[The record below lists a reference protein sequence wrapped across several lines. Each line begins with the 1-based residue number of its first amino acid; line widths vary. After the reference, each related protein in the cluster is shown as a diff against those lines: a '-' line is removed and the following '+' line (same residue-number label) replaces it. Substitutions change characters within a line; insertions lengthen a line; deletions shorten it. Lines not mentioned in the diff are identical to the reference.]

1 MSKKRI
7 VIKVGTNVL
16 QSRKGKLD
24 YNLIRD
30 LAEQIASLLDE
41 NYEILFVSS
50 GAVGAGQELH
60 PTLRT
65 QIQGRGGR
73 GPRIGNQS
81 FSDPASH
88 PMSQKMPWG
97 KDSILREQMM
107 AAVGQVRLMQIYSD
121 FFLEHQIVI
130 AQVLVTRSDFGN
142 RTAWLNIR
150 NTLEGLLK
158 IRVLPIIN
166 ENDVVATEELA
177 PQFGDN
183 DQLAVFVSALIS
195 ADALFYLTNTSGL
208 LRGSDLIETV
218 TEVND
223 EILSYCD
230 TTIATGAKGGML
242 SKVKAA
248 GMAMSFGMDTYI
260 LSGKSY
266 NAVSRILAGER
277 IGTHFVSQG
286 KKVRSY
292 RKWLATGVMGN
303 GRLTIDA
310 GAENALQN
318 KKSLLAAGVTEISGN
333 FQTKDLVTIYNQ
345 SDVKIGVG
353 RINLSSEE
361 LKQRMLEQPPSRSL
375 TVIHRDHLVLVD
387 PSLSS

>member
-1 MSKKRI
+1 M
-7 VIKVGTNVL
+7 
-16 QSRKGKLD
+16 
-24 YNLIRD
+24 
-30 LAEQIASLLDE
+30 
-41 NYEILFVSS
+41 
-50 GAVGAGQELH
+50 
-60 PTLRT
+60 
-65 QIQGRGGR
+65 
-73 GPRIGNQS
+73 
-81 FSDPASH
+81 
-88 PMSQKMPWG
+88 
-97 KDSILREQMM
+97 
-107 AAVGQVRLMQIYSD
+107 
-121 FFLEHQIVI
+121 I

-333 FQTKDLVTIYNQ
+333 FQTKDLVTIYNP
-345 SDVKIGVG
+345 V
-353 RINLSSEE
+353 
-361 LKQRMLEQPPSRSL
+361 
-375 TVIHRDHLVLVD
+375 
-387 PSLSS
+387 

>member
-1 MSKKRI
+1 MKKKRI

-30 LAEQIASLLDE
+30 LAEQISSLLNE
-41 NYEILFVSS
+41 NYEILFVTS
-50 GAVGAGQELH
+50 GAISAGQEL
-60 PTLRT
+60 R
-65 QIQGRGGR
+65 
-73 GPRIGNQS
+73 S
-81 FSDPASH
+81 FADEGSYPID
-88 PMSQKMPWG
+88 QKIPWE
-97 KDSILREQMM
+97 KDMILREQMM
-107 AAVGQVRLMQIYSD
+107 AAVGQVRLMQIYSN

-142 RTAWLNIR
+142 RSAYLNIR

-158 IRVLPIIN
+158 MRVLPIIN

-195 ADALFYLTNTSGL
+195 ADALFYLTNTPGL
-208 LRGSDLIETV
+208 LQGSDLIETV
-218 TEVND
+218 KEVND

-230 TTIATGAKGGML
+230 TTIAPGAKGGML

-248 GMAMSFGMDTYI
+248 GMAMSFGIDTYI

-266 NAVSRILAGER
+266 NAVSQILAGEC
-277 IGTHFVSQG
+277 IGTHFVAQDQ
-286 KKVRSY
+286 KAKSY
-292 RKWLATGVMGN
+292 RKWLAMGVMGN

-310 GAENALQN
+310 GAEIALQN
-318 KKSLLAAGVTEISGN
+318 KKSLLAAGITEVSGN
-333 FQTKDLVTIYNQ
+333 FQIKDLVSIYNQ
-345 SDVKIGVG
+345 SDVKIAVG
-353 RINLSSEE
+353 RINLSSEK
-361 LKQRMLEQPPSRSL
+361 LKQQIHENQKYRFSNQPASSGQHRLSHGKKA
-375 TVIHRDHLVLVD
+375 VINRDHLVLVD
-387 PSLSS
+387 PSVSS